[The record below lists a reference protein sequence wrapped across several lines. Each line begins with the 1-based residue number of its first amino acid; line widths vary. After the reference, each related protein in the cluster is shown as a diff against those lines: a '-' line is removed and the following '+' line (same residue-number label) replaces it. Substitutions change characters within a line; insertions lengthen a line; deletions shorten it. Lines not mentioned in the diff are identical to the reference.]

1 MIPLSSYHLRYPLLL
16 PSVLTMPSRPVM
28 IPETFSGEES
38 WYDWV
43 EHFKSMAEASRARMT
58 GQAQIAYKQLSEGA
72 RAGYAACIK
81 SLRERFEPAC
91 KKHLYVAECETRCKR
106 KSENWAAFA
115 EDPNTLIA
123 KAAG

>member
-1 MIPLSSYHLRYPLLL
+1 
-16 PSVLTMPSRPVM
+16 
-28 IPETFSGEES
+28 
-38 WYDWV
+38 
-43 EHFKSMAEASRARMT
+43 MAEASRARMT

-91 KKHLYVAECETRCKR
+91 KKHLYVAECETRCKK

-123 KAAG
+123 KAAGWRTLRSLSVFKPLPRQMISAIHKIWDRFLSEKGVI